1 MLNAIWFVEPVL
13 HGLARADG
21 LLDAAGIEVNA
32 RLTGSSDEQFE
43 ALRDGDR
50 DFAVTSMDN
59 VIMWKRRPGGA
70 KMRLVAQVE
79 GTLAIDLVARPEV
92 SSVAELAGA
101 RLLVDSAENGFVV
114 ALHKLLH
121 DDGVDYAGCT
131 ILESGGVKQRL
142 EALLAGK
149 GDAASLGP
157 PFTQMAQAQGM
168 KLIANVNQRYPGFAG
183 QGIISRTDLAPDKL
197 AEFERYLAACSRAL
211 ASAIDDPAAAVERL
225 AVAGM
230 PAPMAQ
236 AMISALGK
244 SLVPDR
250 IGVEMLAEHRRAVGR
265 PGGED
270 GYQDLVDMRSLDRAL
285 ATAS

>member
-1 MLNAIWFVEPVL
+1 MLNAIRFVEPVL
-13 HGLARADG
+13 HSLARADG
-21 LLDAAGIEVNA
+21 LLDVAEIEFDVL
-32 RLTGSSDEQFE
+32 LTGSSDEQFG

-59 VIMWKRRPGGA
+59 VIMWKRRPGGEA
-70 KMRLVAQVE
+70 MRLVAQVE
-79 GTLAIDLVARPEV
+79 GMLAIDLVARPDV

-121 DDGVDYAGCT
+121 DEGVDYAGCT

-142 EALLAGK
+142 QALLAGK

-183 QGIISRTDLAPDKL
+183 QGIIIRTDLAADKL
-197 AEFERYLAACSRAL
+197 AEFERYLAACSQAL
-211 ASAIDDPAAAVERL
+211 ASAMDDPAAAVERL

-236 AMISALGK
+236 AMVSALGQ

-250 IGVEMLAEHRRAVGR
+250 IGVDMLAEHRRAVGR

-270 GYQDLVDMRSLDRAL
+270 GYQDLVDMRSLHRAL

>member
-13 HGLARADG
+13 HSLARADG
-21 LLDAAGIEVNA
+21 LLDAAEIEFDA

-59 VIMWKRRPGGA
+59 VIMWKRRPGGEA
-70 KMRLVAQVE
+70 MRLVAQVE
-79 GTLAIDLVARPEV
+79 GSLAIDLVARPEV
-92 SSVAELAGA
+92 ASMADLAGA

-121 DDGVDYAGCT
+121 DEGIDYAGCA
-131 ILESGGVKQRL
+131 ILESGGVKERL

-168 KLIANVNQRYPGFAG
+168 KLIANVSQRYPGFAG
-183 QGIISRTDLAPDKL
+183 QGIISRTDLATDKL

>member
-13 HGLARADG
+13 HSLARVDG
-21 LLDAAGIEVNA
+21 LLDLAKIEFDA

-59 VIMWKRRPGGA
+59 VIMWKRRPGGEA
-70 KMRLVAQVE
+70 MRLVAQVE

-121 DDGVDYAGCT
+121 DEGVDYAGCR

-142 EALLAGK
+142 EALLAGE

-183 QGIISRTDLAPDKL
+183 QGIIIRTDLAADKL
-197 AEFERYLAACSRAL
+197 AEFERYLAACAQAL
-211 ASAIDDPAAAVERL
+211 VSALEDSAGAVERL
-225 AVAGM
+225 AAAGM
-230 PAPMAQ
+230 PVPMAQ
-236 AMISALGK
+236 AMVSALGQ
-244 SLVPDR
+244 SIVPDR
-250 IGVEMLAEHRRAVGR
+250 VGVDMLAAHRRAVGR

-270 GYQDLVDMRSLDRAL
+270 SYQDLVDLRWLDRAL
-285 ATAS
+285 AAAG